1 MIHVGSMREEKP
13 VNVVEQAKRVLE
25 IEIVNLQKVR
35 DSLARG
41 FADAV
46 AVMLRALEAQR
57 KIVVTGVGKNL
68 PIAEKI
74 SATMASTGSTSVV
87 LHPSQALHGDLGMLV
102 GGDILLA
109 LSYSGETEELLALV
123 PPVKRMNVSL
133 IAMTGCP
140 DSSLARLSDVVVPVT
155 VEREACPF
163 NMAPTAS
170 TTAMLAV
177 GDALAMVLLKARGF
191 EKEDYA
197 KLHPG
202 GSIGRTLLL
211 KVSDIMRTG
220 GRIARVHESD
230 GIKDAVVAMTQA
242 RAGSA
247 AVVDDD
253 HHVIAIL
260 TDGDLRRHMAM
271 EKNILDLQ
279 VRDMM
284 TRHPVTVRSDRL
296 AVDVLNVFEER
307 DIDDVLVVDDEG
319 RLVGAIDIQDLP
331 KLKIM

>member
-46 AVMLRALEAQR
+46 AAMLRALEAQR